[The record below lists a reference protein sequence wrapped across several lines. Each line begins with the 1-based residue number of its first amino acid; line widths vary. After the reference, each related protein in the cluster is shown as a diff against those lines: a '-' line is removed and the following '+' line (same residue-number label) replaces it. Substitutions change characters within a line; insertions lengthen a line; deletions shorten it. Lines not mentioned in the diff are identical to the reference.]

1 MTEQHNRIKRINN
14 ASYLKKKKIIRM
26 YGKVNWSFALVKNAC
41 AIEFSLRQNQIKSWD
56 NDSFSSIISS
66 LWLQSNIINF
76 FSNSQPKYK

>member
-1 MTEQHNRIKRINN
+1 
-14 ASYLKKKKIIRM
+14 M

-41 AIEFSLRQNQIKSWD
+41 ATEFSLRQNQIKSWD